1 MSALIWKI
9 RAYRYMRSRI
19 GWARWDMVSS
29 LYETFPGW
37 SPEEA
42 INEDLSYWG

>member
-1 MSALIWKI
+1 MKGLIWKL

-19 GWARWDMVSS
+19 GWARWEMVAS
-29 LYETFPGW
+29 LYESFPGW

-42 INEDLSYWG
+42 INEDLSYWN